1 MRITILCSN
10 PLHPVNAY
18 IDRWIQSNSYEHK
31 ISLVRSKIDLPAG
44 DVLFLISCCEIIGE
58 SDRSKYRKVLVVHAS
73 DLPKGR
79 GWSPHIWQI
88 LDGKEQI
95 TVSLLEADDEV
106 DSGSIWKKII
116 ISIPKHMLW
125 NEINHEL
132 FNAEISLIDF
142 AVNQFDQVIPVQQ
155 DKNIESSYFPLRKPA
170 DSKIDPN
177 ESIANQFNQL
187 RVCDPVRF
195 PAYFELYGFKYKLTL
210 EKINTA

>member
-1 MRITILCSN
+1 LRITLLCSD

-18 IDRWIQSNSYEHK
+18 LDRWIQSNSHEHS
-31 ISLVRSKIDLPAG
+31 ISLVRSKIDLPGG

-58 SDRSKYRKVLVVHAS
+58 SNRSKYRKVLVVHAS

-95 TVSLLEADDEV
+95 TVSLLEADDKV
-106 DSGSIWKKII
+106 DSGPIWKKMII
-116 ISIPKHMLW
+116 FIPKHMLW
-125 NEINHEL
+125 SEINHEL

-155 DKNIESSYFPLRKPA
+155 DRNIESSYFSLRKPA